1 MKDGA
6 MKILHWVGL
15 RSLSTDGPWRTGF
28 VSNGRHALWKNHVA
42 GTERQI
48 RADRNDGIINMESM
62 SRIFGFFWGG
72 PTVQIHLYWG
82 SGQLFFYI
90 NNGHDYQC
98 ECLFVFVQ
106 CRCWWNI
113 FIMNDKTLDTQTRK
127 MFFSIH
133 STASACPHT
142 LGFFMEIN
150 KISEFIN
157 QASCT
162 FPFLFEGNIKH
173 LFCHRGKAAAT
184 LWTELY

>member
-1 MKDGA
+1 M
-6 MKILHWVGL
+6 GL
-15 RSLSTDGPWRTGF
+15 LIWNQCQEF
-28 VSNGRHALWKNHVA
+28 L
-42 GTERQI
+42 
-48 RADRNDGIINMESM
+48 
-62 SRIFGFFWGG
+62 GFFGGG

-90 NNGHDYQC
+90 NNGRDYQC

-113 FIMNDKTLDTQTRK
+113 FIIFFFLNSRMNDKTLDTQNRK

-184 LWTELY
+184 LWTDLY